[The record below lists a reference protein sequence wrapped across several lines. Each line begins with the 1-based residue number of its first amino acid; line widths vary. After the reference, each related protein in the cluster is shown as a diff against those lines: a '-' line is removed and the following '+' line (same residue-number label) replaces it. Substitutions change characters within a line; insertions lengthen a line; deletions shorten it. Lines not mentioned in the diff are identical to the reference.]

1 MTAGSTHDDAAA
13 PTGPGGSRLTL
24 RLVATSAAL
33 AGLAFVQSSGAE
45 TADTKLDLVVDPGG
59 MLAKSLTMW
68 DPLGAFG
75 QVGNQAYGYL
85 WPMGPFFWSGHLV
98 DLPGWVTQ
106 RLWLALVLVV
116 AFIGCARLVR
126 ALGVRHDLAVIL
138 GGLAYAL
145 SPRMLSTIG
154 PISIEAWPSAL
165 APWVLL
171 SLVLGSRQGSARRHA
186 LGAGLGV
193 AMVGGVNAAAT
204 FAVIPLGVVWLLTRE
219 AGPRRRTLMTWWPI
233 FTIVGCLWWL
243 VPLVVLG
250 AYSPPFLDY
259 IETAALTT
267 YPTNLFDA
275 LRGTSAWVPY
285 LEPRWRAGADL
296 ITTPL
301 LIQHSTVLLVLGFA
315 GLARRDNPHRVFAAA
330 GVLVG
335 VLMVT
340 FGHSGD
346 VTGWFATEQRAWLDG
361 VLAPLRNVHKFDPVI
376 RIPLVLGL
384 AQLVDVLLTR
394 WHERT
399 STQGD
404 GSATG
409 SVRATLST
417 RVQHLAVVWLAVMA
431 VVGAAQP
438 AWTGRLAPSDPFT
451 EVPQYWSDAA
461 TWVAERD
468 PDARTLLLPG
478 SDFGSY
484 VWGTPQDEPVQPL
497 ASAPWGVRNAI
508 PLAPVGNIRALDA
521 LEERLGRGEGSAG
534 LTDYLRRLGVQFLL
548 VRNDLK
554 RSADVVDP
562 VLVHQTLATTPG
574 VDLVKTFGPVV
585 GGEPKITREGVEI
598 SINQGW
604 QDSYSAIEVFE
615 VTEAGPPA
623 VGVSD
628 VTRVIGDP
636 ESLLDLSENGVLED
650 QPTVLGQDASGLDDA
665 TGPVILTDGMRLRHR
680 YFASMHDGASATLT
694 TNEADEVQD
703 RRDYELTTDPRWYTR
718 AEYEGIE
725 GLTAS
730 SSLSE
735 ASTAGG
741 AQPGKLPYA
750 ALDGDPQTSW
760 VSRPDVRESPFL
772 RVALGKE
779 MSPDSV
785 QLTLGDTPGVLSDVR
800 VRTEAGVGDP
810 VVMGAGDTSTI
821 PVPPGPTT
829 WIQVEDAEGR
839 DDRQLSIAELEV
851 PGLSATR
858 WLRVPSVPEGW
869 GPPDVISLSA
879 RADLRTGCALVD
891 QSIRCRPQV
900 LDEGEEAS
908 GLHRLVD
915 LTASGTYEARL
926 MVAPR
931 PGEAVPAMLQEGQ
944 LVSVAASSRAS
955 SGASASS
962 AVGAFD
968 GNPRTTWISAWT
980 DTAPTLDISWLT
992 PRTVRGIDLSL
1003 DPSAPAR
1010 RPERVTVTYPGGTQS
1025 VRLTQDGH
1033 ATFEP
1038 FRTSSLAVLVSQAS
1052 EGGNLDSDGTGSP
1065 IGVGVS
1071 EIRVHGVPF
1080 ARIDVGTDPVD
1091 YGCGSGPALTVNGRT
1106 IRTAVVAAPLELHL
1120 GEAVEAR
1127 LCGAEDLDLMS
1138 GTNRIEY
1145 VATPAIRPVS
1155 LVLTRE
1161 GSTGVA
1167 GSMRPAAASG
1177 STYTSGA
1184 GDLLVIRR
1192 NVNKG
1197 WTATAGGDAAAPVVV
1212 DGWQQG
1218 FQLPTGARSVD
1229 VSFAPNLVYRSGL
1242 ALGGL
1247 LLLGIVLLHLW
1258 WWRRGRRDASG
1269 SVRVSRI
1276 AGTVTAVGMA
1286 IGGGIVAGWAGFAV
1300 VLVAIPVLMAVS
1312 SRSSDL
1318 ALTLGVTPLALVGVW
1333 NSFHPWGGSGSWGGS
1348 YGFGQLLMLLPLALL
1363 ASVVATT
1370 PDLYRDRGRSTKR
1383 KRSSASSR
1391 LSTRVTPR

>member
-1 MTAGSTHDDAAA
+1 MTAGSTHADADA
-13 PTGPGGSRLTL
+13 PTGAIGRRLSL

-59 MLAKSLTMW
+59 MLARSVTMW
-68 DPLGAFG
+68 DPIGAFG

-85 WPMGPFFWSGHLV
+85 WPMGPFFWSGHLL

-106 RLWLALVLVV
+106 RLWLAIVLVA
-116 AFIGCARLVR
+116 AFVGCARLLR
-126 ALGVRHDLAVIL
+126 SLGVRHDLAVIL

-145 SPRMLSTIG
+145 SPRMLSTVG
-154 PISIEAWPSAL
+154 PISIEAWPSAV

-171 SLVLGSRQGSARRHA
+171 SLVLGTRQGSARRHA

-233 FTIVGCLWWL
+233 FTIMGCLWWL

-346 VTGWFATEQRAWLDG
+346 FTGWFATDQRAWLDG
-361 VLAPLRNVHKFDPVI
+361 VLAPLRNVHKFDAVI

-384 AQLVDVLLTR
+384 AHLVDVLLTT
-394 WHERT
+394 WHERNGT
-399 STQGD
+399 RD
-404 GSATG
+404 GG
-409 SVRATLST
+409 SVAASVRPTLST
-417 RVQHLAVVWLAVMA
+417 RVQHLAVVWLAVIA

-438 AWTGRLAPSDPFT
+438 AWTGRLAPSDAFT

-484 VWGTPQDEPVQPL
+484 VWGTPQDEPLQPL

-521 LEERLGRGEGSAG
+521 LEERLGRGEGSKG

-562 VLVHQTLATTPG
+562 VLVHQTLATMPG
-574 VDLVKTFGPVV
+574 IDLVKTFGPVV

-604 QDSYSAIEVFE
+604 QGSYSAIEVFE
-615 VTEAGPPA
+615 VTDASAPA

-636 ESLLDLSENGVLED
+636 ESLLDLSENGVLDD
-650 QPTVLGQDASGLDDA
+650 QPTVLGHDAADLDDS
-665 TGPVILTDGMRLRHR
+665 TGPVILTDSMRLRHR

-694 TNEADEVQD
+694 AKEADELRD
-703 RRDYELTTDPRWYTR
+703 RRDYEVTTDPRWYTR

-735 ASTAGG
+735 ATTVGG

-750 ALDGDPQTSW
+750 ALDGDPRTSW
-760 VSRPDVRESPFL
+760 VSRPDVRKYPFL
-772 RVALGKE
+772 RVALSTE

-785 QLTLGDTPGVLSDVR
+785 QVTLGDAPGTLSDVR

-821 PVPPGPTT
+821 PLPPGPTS
-829 WIQVEDAEGR
+829 WIQVEDAEQR

-851 PGLSATR
+851 PGLSAVR
-858 WLRVPSVPEGW
+858 WLRLPSVPDGW
-869 GPPDVISLSA
+869 GAPDVISLSA

-891 QSIRCRPQV
+891 QSIRCRPEA

-908 GLHRLVD
+908 GLHRILD
-915 LTASGTYEARL
+915 LPASETYEPRL

-931 PGEAVPAMLQEGQ
+931 PGDAVPAMLQEGQ

-968 GNPRTTWISAWT
+968 ANPATTWISSWT
-980 DTAPTLDISWLT
+980 DTSPTLDISWLT
-992 PRTVRGIDLSL
+992 RRTVRGIDLSL
-1003 DPSAPAR
+1003 DPTAPAR

-1025 VRLTQDGH
+1025 VSLSKDGR
-1033 ATFEP
+1033 ATLKP
-1038 FRTSSLAVLVSQAS
+1038 FRTTSLAVMISQAS

-1071 EIRVHGVPF
+1071 EISVRGVPF
-1080 ARIDVGTDPVD
+1080 ARIDVGTRPVD
-1091 YGCGSGPALTVNGRT
+1091 YGCGSGPALSVNGRT
-1106 IRTAVVAAPLELHL
+1106 IRTAVVAAPLDLHL

-1127 LCGAEDLDLMS
+1127 LCGVEDLVLTS
-1138 GTNRIEY
+1138 GTNRIAY
-1145 VATPAIRPVS
+1145 DATAAIRPVS
-1155 LVLTRE
+1155 LVLTRA

-1167 GSMRPAAASG
+1167 GTTRPAAVSG

-1184 GDLLVIRR
+1184 GDLLVMRR
-1192 NVNKG
+1192 NVNTG
-1197 WTATAGGDAAAPVVV
+1197 WTAKVGGRTATPVTV

-1218 FQLPTGARSVD
+1218 FQLPAGARSVD
-1229 VSFAPNLVYRSGL
+1229 VSFAPNLAYRSGL
-1242 ALGGL
+1242 ALGGV
-1247 LLLGIVLLHLW
+1247 LLLGSVLLYLW
-1258 WWRRGRRDASG
+1258 WWRRGLRDAHG
-1269 SVRVSRI
+1269 PVGVARM
-1276 AGTVTAVGMA
+1276 AGTATAVGMA
-1286 IGGGIVAGWAGFAV
+1286 LGGGLVAGWAGFGV
-1300 VLVAIPVLMAVS
+1300 VVAAIPILMVVS
-1312 SRSSDL
+1312 SRSRDV
-1318 ALTLGVTPLALVGVW
+1318 ALTIGVTPLALVGIW
-1333 NSFHPWGGSGSWGGS
+1333 NSFHPWGSSGSWGGS
-1348 YGFGQLLMLLPLALL
+1348 YGLGQLLMLVPLALL
-1363 ASVVATT
+1363 ASVVVTV
-1370 PDLYRDRGRSTKR
+1370 PDLYRDRGRSTTR
-1383 KRSSASSR
+1383 NRSSASTR
-1391 LSTRVTPR
+1391 LRARVTPR